1 MMTGEGWAQ
10 WLPQNAAE
18 KKSWKE
24 GDRPLQW
31 PRWSADADN
40 APDAADADIA
50 VDADN
55 GAQASV
61 RSTLPW

>member
-1 MMTGEGWAQ
+1 MTGEGWAQ

-18 KKSWKE
+18 KKSWKK
-24 GDRPLQW
+24 GDQPLQW
-31 PRWSADADN
+31 PRWSADA
-40 APDAADADIA
+40 DAADADIA